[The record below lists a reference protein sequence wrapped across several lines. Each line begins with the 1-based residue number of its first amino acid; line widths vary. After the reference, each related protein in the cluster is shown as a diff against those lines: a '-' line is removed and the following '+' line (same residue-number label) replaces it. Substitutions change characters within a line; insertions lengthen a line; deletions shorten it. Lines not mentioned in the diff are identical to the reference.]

1 MVVEGIAILDDQSSH
16 TYVYPNIMEDLR
28 ITEDDTTPSELITTT
43 IQGTSMPERCHIIS
57 GLVVS
62 SLDDDNEIS
71 LPPTYTNSKS
81 LPNVIKEIPSPEDIS
96 SIPGVSHLADKFPEK
111 QDWPTILLIGRDCM
125 LAQTQEDLTWSDD
138 QSQVAAKTPLG
149 WVLIG
154 SPATFKPN
162 PKTSHSQPQ
171 NFLPTSHYKTILQR
185 PNPPATN
192 TNSLQTSHKTIK
204 TKSFEQRQLEY
215 YRIRAKIF
223 GTKNSPYNIRPP

>member
-71 LPPTYTNSKS
+71 LPPAYTNSKS

-162 PKTSHSQPQ
+162 PKTPRSQPQ
-171 NFLPTSHYKTILQR
+171 NCLHTSQYKTILQR
-185 PNPPATN
+185 PIPSAMNK
-192 TNSLQTSHKTIK
+192 NSQQTSLTIMK
-204 TKSFEQRQLEY
+204 TKSFEQRQREY
-215 YRIRAKIF
+215 YQIRAKIF
-223 GTKNSPYNIRPP
+223 GATNSPYNIQPP

>member
-1 MVVEGIAILDDQSSH
+1 MVVEGIAVLDDQCSH
-16 TYVYPNIMEDLR
+16 TFVYPSVIEDLR
-28 ITEDDTTPSELITTT
+28 IPKGDVTPSNLITTT
-43 IQGTSMPERCHIIS
+43 IQGTSASEERCIIS

-62 SLDDDNEIS
+62 SLDESNEIA
-71 LPPTYTNSKS
+71 LPDTYTCN

-125 LAQTQEDLTWSDD
+125 LAQTQEHLTWSDD

-162 PKTSHSQPQ
+162 PKTPRSQPQ
-171 NFLPTSHYKTILQR
+171 NCLHTSQYKTILQR
-185 PNPPATN
+185 PIPSTMNK
-192 TNSLQTSHKTIK
+192 NSQQTSLTIMK
-204 TKSFEQRQLEY
+204 TKSFEQRQREY
-215 YRIRAKIF
+215 YQIRAKIF
-223 GTKNSPYNIRPP
+223 GATNSPYNIQPP

>member
-96 SIPGVSHLADKFPEK
+96 SIPGVSHLAEKFPEK

-162 PKTSHSQPQ
+162 PKISRSQPQ
-171 NFLPTSHYKTILQR
+171 HPHFQQHLRQSSSFKATSKTD
-185 PNPPATN
+185 PNNQQAQSIAN
-192 TNSLQTSHKTIK
+192 
-204 TKSFEQRQLEY
+204 
-215 YRIRAKIF
+215 
-223 GTKNSPYNIRPP
+223 

>member
-1 MVVEGIAILDDQSSH
+1 
-16 TYVYPNIMEDLR
+16 MEDLR

-43 IQGTSMPERCHIIS
+43 IQGTSTPERCHIIS

-62 SLDDDNEIS
+62 SIDDDNEIS

-96 SIPGVSHLADKFPEK
+96 SIPGVSHLDEKFPEK

-125 LAQTQEDLTWSDD
+125 LAQTQEHWTWSYD

-162 PKTSHSQPQ
+162 PETPRSQPQ
-171 NFLPTSHYKTILQR
+171 NFLHTSQYKTILQR
-185 PNPPATN
+185 PISPAMN
-192 TNSLQTSHKTIK
+192 KNSQRTSLTTMK
-204 TKSFEQRQLEY
+204 TKSFEQRQREY
-215 YRIRAKIF
+215 YQIRAKIF
-223 GTKNSPYNIRPP
+223 GATNSPYNIQPP